1 MNVWSIQSVQASCS
15 SPSSRSQWPW
25 AWCSD
30 WAAPFSRPPRATRRC
45 SRCPWRSRACSPWR
59 PAVAAIAPG
68 LGMFMD
74 VFSMCYRWFWG
85 DLGDLDMTMLITR
98 WISMWFLGQIH
109 PNGPNRPSVLH
120 QFSCSLW
127 FLSCWKFMKIW
138 HLPRWCLLALHFH
151 WGLWKILVL
160 LRWQFKNACWTPSNN
175 VTFFGWFFV
184 SPKRQRFFSIASTCI
199 TWSVFTECT
208 T

>member
-1 MNVWSIQSVQASCS
+1 MYQMIWNLQNFHERTECHVLVLQHFPALPFLCRWAQHEFDAYLVPPWRWWQALRNFTSPFFKRNLGKAKIRPNSIPQPSQMLQTLHAHTYINVIHKNDKHRKTAMNVWSIQSVQASCS

-74 VFSMCYRWFWG
+74 VFSMC
-85 DLGDLDMTMLITR
+85 
-98 WISMWFLGQIH
+98 
-109 PNGPNRPSVLH
+109 
-120 QFSCSLW
+120 
-127 FLSCWKFMKIW
+127 
-138 HLPRWCLLALHFH
+138 
-151 WGLWKILVL
+151 
-160 LRWQFKNACWTPSNN
+160 
-175 VTFFGWFFV
+175 
-184 SPKRQRFFSIASTCI
+184 
-199 TWSVFTECT
+199 
-208 T
+208 